1 MSADRDRIVR
11 VGMAPRAA
19 GTTHEAFAAHW
30 RTGHADAA
38 GQLPGLRG
46 YVQNHAI
53 LRDGR
58 PLLPYPGFDAC
69 SELSF
74 DDLAAMD
81 AAFASEVFRTT
92 VQDDERGFV
101 DKTRFTGLIAR
112 RRVLVEGPARE
123 DDVKLLTLWRP
134 APGRS
139 AAQLSAALA
148 DAAAARGAQRAGLRR
163 REQLVEVDGAHAGRW
178 PAACHVIDVEVF
190 DTVEAALAGLDGAAA
205 DAPLR
210 DLAGIG
216 QAVGRHLARAV
227 VVLAPPA

>member
-1 MSADRDRIVR
+1 MTAYDDCIVR

-19 GTTHEAFAAHW
+19 GTTHAAFAAHW
-30 RTGHADAA
+30 RTAHADAA
-38 GQLPGLRG
+38 SQLPGLRG
-46 YVQNHAI
+46 YVQNHAV

-69 SELSF
+69 SELLF

-81 AAFASEVFRTT
+81 AAFESETFRTT

-101 DKTRFTGLIAR
+101 DKTQFTGLIAR
-112 RRVLVEGPARE
+112 RRVLLDAPARE

-134 APGRS
+134 APGRT
-139 AAQLSAALA
+139 AAELTDALA
-148 DAAAARGAQRAGLRR
+148 RTAANDGARPALRR

-178 PAACHVIDVEVF
+178 PAACSVIDVEVF
-190 DTVEAALAGLDGAAA
+190 GDVEEALAGLAGAAA
-205 DAPLR
+205 DSPLR

-227 VVLAPPA
+227 TVMAPPS